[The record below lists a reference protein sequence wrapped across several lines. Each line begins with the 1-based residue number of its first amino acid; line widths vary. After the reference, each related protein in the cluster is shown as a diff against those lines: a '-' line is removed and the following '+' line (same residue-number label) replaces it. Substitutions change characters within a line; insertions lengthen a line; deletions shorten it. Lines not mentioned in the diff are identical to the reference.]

1 MHVTT
6 FSQLK
11 LNPPEHNLPVREK
24 THWKKSSIL
33 EQGKSCVSPIILT
46 SFLHAKLIT
55 FQWILV
61 TDNDLADRWLGI
73 TRQKAEQRSQMFVYS
88 LSPFPFPHLVIFSP
102 FPQTES
108 LFTGYFYVGI
118 PHQSCGGWTLFFY
131 LNTFICYNKF
141 ASALYINLW
150 IFAICTSPIIHFVCH
165 PPTILMQN
173 FGG

>member
-11 LNPPEHNLPVREK
+11 LNPPEHNLPVGEK
-24 THWKKSSIL
+24 THWKKAAFWNKVKVVYRLLYWPPFYMRNWLHFNGSKWQIMIL
-33 EQGKSCVSPIILT
+33 LT
-46 SFLHAKLIT
+46 DDWELQDK
-55 FQWILV
+55 
-61 TDNDLADRWLGI
+61 
-73 TRQKAEQRSQMFVYS
+73 KAEQRSQMFVYR

-102 FPQTES
+102 FPQTGS

-131 LNTFICYNKF
+131 SNTFFCYNKF

-150 IFAICTSPIIHFVCH
+150 IFAICTSPIIHFVCRGRG
-165 PPTILMQN
+165 LSRR
-173 FGG
+173 